1 MLVILE
7 YISNATGIDNSD
19 IRKLFIYEYTVMT
32 LPIVILSEVL
42 TNKTI
47 EIIKN
52 IDRIKV
58 ATDQFLPCNVD
69 S

>member
-52 IDRIKV
+52 IDLIKV